1 MTTCARR
8 WASSSRCTCPSP
20 GWRCCRSILGLPD
33 HLQPDPH
40 RLPRDGHRSGLHAGL
55 RGRDRRGGRHA
66 PSAASAGAAV
76 VLLAARRSGA
86 CCRACW
92 CLCWSAPSIVIASQ
106 RGMPADEVRALTF
119 FSLVLSIV
127 SLILVNRSF
136 STSLVTAIRRA
147 NPRWRGS
154 RCGRRHSRAQPAGAG
169 TAEPVQLRSAA
180 LGRSQPDARR
190 RGNHSGR
197 ARACQ
202 DVLARPASVLI
213 CATYQPLSATSITA
227 QHSHI
232 PYSQTQFTCF
242 PEFIPCFHG

>member
-1 MTTCARR
+1 MRR
-8 WASSSRCTCPSP
+8 PPRSTAQPLFSWPLIVWSVLQGVLVFMLVGAIYIIAS
-20 GWRCCRSILGLPD
+20 
-33 HLQPDPH
+33 
-40 RLPRDGHRSGLHAGL
+40 
-55 RGRDRRGGRHA
+55 
-66 PSAASAGAAV
+66 
-76 VLLAARRSGA
+76 RRS
-86 CCRACW
+86 
-92 CLCWSAPSIVIASQ
+92 
-106 RGMPADEVRALTF
+106 MPADEVRALTF

-147 NPRWRGS
+147 NITLAWILAAVAGILALS
-154 RCGRRHSRAQPAGAG
+154 LLVPAVQNFFNFGPLHWDDL
-169 TAEPVQLRSAA
+169 EPYT
-180 LGRSQPDARR
+180 RR

-197 ARACQ
+197 ARTCQ
-202 DVLARPASVLI
+202 DILARPTSVLI